1 MTDNGS
7 ANLQTTADQCQEQRE
22 EGPSWEGSA
31 SEAGRR
37 RVEEVGQGDA
47 AQRAVLAWAGT

>member
-7 ANLQTTADQCQEQRE
+7 ANPRTTADQCQEQRE